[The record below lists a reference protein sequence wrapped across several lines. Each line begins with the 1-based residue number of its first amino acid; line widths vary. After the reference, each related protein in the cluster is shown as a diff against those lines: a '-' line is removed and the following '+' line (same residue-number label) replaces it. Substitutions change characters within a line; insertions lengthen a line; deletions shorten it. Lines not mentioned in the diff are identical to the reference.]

1 MRSNPENFEEDSHKH
16 TQLLAEYACERI
28 KSVLD
33 SIRQL
38 KASEFPYND
47 SKDTLCKIQTLFE
60 DALQRLSATDSDP
73 DFRRHLCAISL
84 RHLFIYMPILGF
96 ILRSTNVRNAFE
108 IFATLRDISRSAL
121 GPEVKLILSSEWAYS
136 PMVYHQIRVLPG
148 FVLIGLPASE
158 SSNPL
163 LVPLCGHELGH
174 AIWAKHKT
182 DLESVVKNL
191 FYQNVRGYITKNWQR
206 YAELFPSVDKP
217 ENLSA
222 SIFTETTLWQTLELL
237 TKQSQECFCDFVGLR
252 IYGTA
257 FLHASVYLSAPCLS
271 SPRPIAY
278 PKLVKRVNY
287 LVKAAHKYKFDVPE
301 GYEDIFENRTEP
313 QLASIDKLRLSI
325 SDYMLDGVADKL
337 ISKVEDMIA
346 ETKIPRTSKEESN
359 RIANRFELVVPAPR
373 CKCLADILNA
383 AWQAYGNPDLWKE
396 IPEVVEHK
404 NQILKDLVLKNIEI
418 FEVEQILKS
427 GK

>member
-1 MRSNPENFEEDSHKH
+1 MRSNPENFEEDSLKR

-47 SKDTLCKIQTLFE
+47 SKAALCKIQTLFE
-60 DALQRLSATDSDP
+60 DSLHRLSATHSDP
-73 DFRRHLCAISL
+73 DFRRQLCAISL
-84 RHLFIYMPILGF
+84 RQLFIYVPILGF

-108 IFATLRDISRSAL
+108 IFATLRDISKRAL
-121 GPEVKLILSSEWAYS
+121 WPEVKLILSSEWAYS

-163 LVPLCGHELGH
+163 LVPLCGHEVGH
-174 AIWAKHKT
+174 AIWDKHKT
-182 DLESVVKNL
+182 DLESVIKNL
-191 FYQNVRGYITKNWQR
+191 FYQNVRGHIANNWQR
-206 YAELFPSVDKP
+206 YAELFPSIDKP

-222 SIFTETTLWQTLELL
+222 SIFAETTLWQTLGLL
-237 TKQSQECFCDFVGLR
+237 TQQSQECFCDFVGLR

-257 FLHASVYLSAPCLS
+257 FLHAFAYLSAPCLS

-287 LVKAAHKYKFDVPE
+287 LVKAAHKYEFDVPE

-325 SDYMLDGVADKL
+325 SDYMLDRISDEL
-337 ISKVEDMIA
+337 ISKAEDIIA
-346 ETKIPRTSKEESN
+346 ETEIPKPSKMESN
-359 RIANRFELVVPAPR
+359 RISKRFELVVPASR

-383 AWQAYGNPDLWKE
+383 AWQAYGNHNLWKE
-396 IPEVVEHK
+396 VPEVVEHK